1 MGAWSGERTEAACAW
16 VEQTAYQWERGTDR
30 LELEKGWALYGK
42 MNATVGDQ
50 VQCQMKDKFQVEN
63 TSDSPLE
70 FGRGK
75 MFINTAHE
83 V

>member
-1 MGAWSGERTEAACAW
+1 M
-16 VEQTAYQWERGTDR
+16 
-30 LELEKGWALYGK
+30 ELERGWALYGK
-42 MNATVGDQ
+42 VNTTRRRSSSMSE
-50 VQCQMKDKFQVEN
+50 MKDKFQVEN